1 MQNRQ
6 ILLVDDDPFFILAMT
21 AILEEGGYTVT
32 AAADGHAAMQAICQ
46 HRPDLVILDIG
57 LPDIN
62 GIALCQM
69 IRLQASKLPIVFL
82 TGHQSHHDLLAGF
95 DAGADDYITKPCD
108 ADELLAR
115 VRAVLNRSARGP
127 VAPGEVLEAGEVTLN
142 AARHE
147 VLVRGQQVE
156 LSPKEFNLLWLLV
169 ANAGRV
175 VPRTVILDSVWGA
188 DFYGDVK
195 ALDVYIRILRPKIE
209 RAPDHPRLIET
220 VRGVGYAFA
229 SQPPAPLAYHQPE
242 TAPEATA

>member
-1 MQNRQ
+1 MHNRQ
-6 ILLVDDDPFFILAMT
+6 ILLVDDDPFFNLAMT
-21 AILEEGGYTVT
+21 AILEEGGYTVAT
-32 AAADGHAAMQAICQ
+32 AADGHEAMQAVCQ
-46 HRPDLVILDIG
+46 HRPDLVMLDIG

-69 IRLQASKLPIVFL
+69 IRLQASKLPIIFL

-115 VRAVLNRSARGP
+115 VRAVLNRSMTGP
-127 VAPGEVLEAGEVTLN
+127 VAPGEVLDAGEVTLN

-147 VLVRGQQVE
+147 VLVRGQLVE
-156 LSPKEFNLLWLLV
+156 LSPKEFNLLWLLA

-195 ALDVYIRILRPKIE
+195 ALDVYIRLLRRKIE
-209 RAPDHPRLIET
+209 RDPDHPHLIET

-229 SQPPAPLAYHQPE
+229 SLPPTPLAYHQAE
-242 TAPEATA
+242 TEPEATA